1 MTSTRVVVLGD
12 VMLDVVVQPTGRL
25 APTSDSSANILVA
38 RGGSGA
44 NVAIALRATGHHVD
58 FVGASGRDAAGL
70 VFVDALE
77 RGRVNAR
84 LQLCEAPTGTVV
96 AIIADDGQRAML
108 TDSGANVRLEDSFVV
123 EQLREPFDHI
133 HVSGYLLLRA
143 STRGI
148 GENVLALARSRGI
161 PSSVDV
167 CSVAPLMAI
176 TPGVFLHSARD
187 ASMLFANDEEAC
199 ALTDSENAGD
209 ALEVLA
215 RSYEEVVVT
224 RGEFGAI
231 AALGALRFTEN
242 ALPVE
247 VLDTTGAGDAATGTY
262 LGARLNGEEPPEALA
277 RAMAAA
283 AQVVGGLGALG

>member
-1 MTSTRVVVLGD
+1 MSITRAVVLGD
-12 VMLDVVVQPTGRL
+12 VMLDVVVQPTGRF
-25 APTSDSSANILVA
+25 APTSDTPANILVA

-58 FVGASGRDAAGL
+58 FVGASGRDAASL

-84 LQLCEAPTGTVV
+84 LQFCDAPTGTVV
-96 AIIADDGQRAML
+96 AFIANDGQRAML
-108 TDSGANVRLEDSFVV
+108 TDRGANVRLEDAFVV
-123 EQLREPFDHI
+123 EQLREPFDHV

-143 STRGI
+143 ATRGI

-176 TPGVFLHSARD
+176 TPGVFLHSARY
-187 ASMLFANDEEAC
+187 ASILFANEEEAC
-199 ALTDSENAGD
+199 VLTDSEDAGG

-215 RSYEEVVVT
+215 RNYEEVVIT
-224 RGEFGAI
+224 RGESGAI
-231 AALGALRFTEN
+231 AALGAQRFTEI
-242 ALPVE
+242 ALSAK

-262 LGARLNGEEPPEALA
+262 LGARLSGEEPPVALR